1 MGPQFFR
8 LAVTPFNKRS
18 CW

>member
-18 CW
+18 CL